1 LKVIGRPSRWYR
13 SCGSFGFVKTDLVR
27 VDGFNDASNNR
38 NQQKRLEKCEKE
50 GRKRQQAQT
59 RKETD
64 FVQTN

>member
-1 LKVIGRPSRWYR
+1 
-13 SCGSFGFVKTDLVR
+13 VR

>member
-1 LKVIGRPSRWYR
+1 MQSELMDFR
-13 SCGSFGFVKTDLVR
+13 
-27 VDGFNDASNNR
+27 NASNDG
-38 NQQKRLEKCEKE
+38 NQRKRPKKCEKE